1 MKAETF
7 AQALYSLAQ
16 KDGADAKKLVT
27 QLKTYLAESGRIK
40 LLPSILQELRKIEA
54 REAKL
59 MPAVEVALEK
69 DAAKALSEASVAG
82 VTVSKA
88 TINPSLI
95 SGWRAMGNGKLYDNS
110 AKRSLIEV
118 YRKITT

>member
-69 DAAKALSEASVAG
+69 DAAKALSEADAAG
-82 VTVSKA
+82 VHVAKA